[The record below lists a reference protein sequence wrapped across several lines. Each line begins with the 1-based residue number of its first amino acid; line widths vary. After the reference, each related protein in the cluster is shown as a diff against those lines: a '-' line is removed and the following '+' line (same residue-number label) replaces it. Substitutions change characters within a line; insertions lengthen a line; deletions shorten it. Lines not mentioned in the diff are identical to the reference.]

1 MCILHHLLTNQKMY
15 EEPGVAK
22 RSKLVGVDQLAPP
35 RKLKAQEMITIL
47 LKKGYEVRKID
58 LGVCG

>member
-1 MCILHHLLTNQKMY
+1 MY

-22 RSKLVGVDQLAPP
+22 RSKLVGVDQLAPQ